1 VSPANAAKPSPNAQN
16 FSALPLPSKASGYV
30 RHMAGEAPALKP
42 RQADNV
48 VQQQKSFMVTRPLQ
62 NAMSVVKPVPD

>member
-1 VSPANAAKPSPNAQN
+1 VSSANAVKPGPNAQN

-42 RQADNV
+42 KLAENV
-48 VQQQKSFMVTRPLQ
+48 ALKPKPFMDARPARREQ
-62 NAMSVVKPVPD
+62 NVA